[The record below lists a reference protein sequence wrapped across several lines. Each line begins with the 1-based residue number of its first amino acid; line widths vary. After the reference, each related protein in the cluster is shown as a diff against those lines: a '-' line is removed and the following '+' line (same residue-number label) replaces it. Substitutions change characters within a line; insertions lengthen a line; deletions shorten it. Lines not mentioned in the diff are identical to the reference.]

1 MEFGWTD
8 DQRKISQ
15 AAAEFARRELNT
27 DLMGRDNEAQF
38 PRKEWL
44 RCAEFG
50 IQGMPIP
57 AELGGQGADL
67 VTTAYVLESLGYGCA
82 DNSLLFALNAH
93 LWSCAVPVWKLGNDS
108 QRRRYLPSLC
118 DGSMIGTHAV
128 TEVGSG
134 SDANA
139 LSTSAL
145 PDGDDYILNGTKIF
159 ITNASVADIGL
170 VLARSGHEGNITD
183 LSMFIVDFDRP
194 GVIVSPSFDKL
205 GLRTTPLCEV
215 TFSDC
220 RVPASSLLGAPG
232 AGMAVFNAAIEW
244 ERSFVLASA
253 LGTMRRQLEESVRFA
268 SRHSRFGQPIG
279 KNQTVANRIVDMRM
293 RLDAARLLT
302 YQVAW
307 LKDRGKRTTL
317 ESTIVKLFLS
327 EAFVESSAAAFQ
339 NFGAQAYIAGTAQE
353 RDLRD
358 SLASRI
364 YAGTSDIHRVIIS
377 RLLGL

>member
-1 MEFGWTD
+1 MEFGWTE
-8 DQRKISQ
+8 DQRQISK
-15 AAAEFARRELNT
+15 AAAEFARRELNS
-27 DLMGRDNEAQF
+27 DLMDRDHEAQF
-38 PRKEWL
+38 PQKEWL

-57 AELGGQGADL
+57 VELGGQGADL
-67 VTTAYVLESLGYGCA
+67 VTTVYALESLGYGCA
-82 DNSLLFALNAH
+82 DNGLLFALNAH
-93 LWSCAVPVWKLGNDS
+93 LWSCAVPIWKLGNDS

-128 TEVGSG
+128 TEAGSG

-145 PDGDDYILNGTKIF
+145 PDGDDYLLNGTKIF
-159 ITNASVADIGL
+159 ITNASVADMGL
-170 VLARSGHEGNITD
+170 VLARSGSEGNIAD

-194 GVIVSPSFDKL
+194 GVTVSQSFDKL
-205 GLRTTPLCEV
+205 GLRTTPLCEI
-215 TFSDC
+215 TFTDC
-220 RVPASSLLGAPG
+220 RVPASALLGAPG
-232 AGMAVFNAAIEW
+232 AGMAIFNAAIEW

-253 LGTMRRQLEESVRFA
+253 LGTMRRQLEESVRYA
-268 SRHSRFGQPIG
+268 SGHSRFGRPIG

-293 RLDAARLLT
+293 RLDAARLLM

-307 LKDRGKRTTL
+307 LKDQGKRTTL
-317 ESTIVKLFLS
+317 ESTMVKLFLS
-327 EAFVESSAAAFQ
+327 EAFVESSVAAFQ

-364 YAGTSDIHRVIIS
+364 YSGTSDIHRVIIS